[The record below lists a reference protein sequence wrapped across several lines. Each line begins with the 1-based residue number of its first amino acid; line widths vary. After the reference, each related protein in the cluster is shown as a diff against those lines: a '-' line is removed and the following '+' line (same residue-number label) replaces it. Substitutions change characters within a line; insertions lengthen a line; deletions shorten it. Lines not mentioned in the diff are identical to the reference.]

1 MIFCFI
7 FLAAGIFAT
16 YYLIYQLSDYN
27 ESETNEQEEE
37 AQQPYNSASRIIK
50 EKYK

>member
-1 MIFCFI
+1 MIFCLI

-37 AQQPYNSASRIIK
+37 TQQPYNSAARIIK

>member
-1 MIFCFI
+1 MFFFI

-27 ESETNEQEEE
+27 EQDTNDEEKE

>member
-27 ESETNEQEEE
+27 ESETNEQEE
-37 AQQPYNSASRIIK
+37 AQQPDNSASRIIK

>member
-1 MIFCFI
+1 MFFFI
-7 FLAAGIFAT
+7 FLGAGIFAT

-27 ESETNEQEEE
+27 ESQSNEYEEE
-37 AQQPYNSASRIIK
+37 TQKPDNSASRIIK

>member
-27 ESETNEQEEE
+27 EQDTNDEQEE
-37 AQQPYNSASRIIK
+37 AQQLDNSASRIIK

>member
-1 MIFCFI
+1 MIFYFI
-7 FLAAGIFAT
+7 FLASGIFAT
-16 YYLIYQLSDYN
+16 YYLIYQLSNYN
-27 ESETNEQEEE
+27 EQDTNDEEEE